1 MSYNLEEQDQIDS
14 LRDFWSRWGT
24 LISALVLAAGVAWA
38 GYSGW
43 HWWQARQAAQA
54 SALFSQMT
62 REIGTS
68 NLPNAAPA
76 WAELQAHY
84 ADSPYAQMGGLAMAK
99 AYDDAGKPSEAQA
112 ILRWT
117 AEHAQSQSY
126 RAAALLNLSAIEVD
140 AKALPAALQTVQQ
153 SPSPAFD
160 ALFATRRGDIY
171 ALMGQR
177 DKARQAYEDAM
188 KALPPNAGYRQ
199 LVQLKLDSVG
209 GRAS

>member
-24 LISALVLAAGVAWA
+24 LISALALAAALAWA

-54 SALFSQMT
+54 SALFGQMT
-62 REIGTS
+62 REIGAS

-99 AYDDAGKPSEAQA
+99 AYDDAGKRSEAQA
-112 ILRWT
+112 VLRWT
-117 AEHAQSQSY
+117 AEHAQSQAY

-177 DKARQAYEDAM
+177 DKARQAYEEAM